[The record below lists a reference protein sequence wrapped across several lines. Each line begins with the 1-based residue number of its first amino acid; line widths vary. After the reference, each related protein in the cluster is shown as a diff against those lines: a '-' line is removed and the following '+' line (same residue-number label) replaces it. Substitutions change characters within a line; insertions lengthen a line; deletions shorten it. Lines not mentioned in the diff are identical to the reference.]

1 MYGLKII
8 AAAAALLVATSFA
21 APASADQLQ
30 DILDRGTIRVGVIAD
45 VAPFGFL
52 DDKQQPAGL
61 DVDVANMIASDLG
74 VKLEIQQMTAQNRLP
89 YLVTNKVDILVALL
103 SLTPERAK
111 QIMFTSPYTTTTIG
125 VFGPDDTAVKSV
137 ADVGKLSIGVTR
149 GTVEDTAISKLAP
162 DANIIRF
169 EDNATATT
177 AYQTGQVDLYATA
190 DIVAYALNKSDQSR
204 RLDIKFSMG
213 TDHIYMGVKANEFG
227 MLQWLN
233 SFILVH
239 RLNGDLNTVTTK
251 WLGVPLPE
259 LPAL

>member
-1 MYGLKII
+1 MHSLKRL
-8 AAAAALLVATSFA
+8 ALAAALVLTAAFS

-52 DDKQQPAGL
+52 DDKQQPSGL
-61 DVDVANMIASDLG
+61 DVDVANLIANDLG

-89 YLVTNKVDILVALL
+89 YLVTDKVDILVALL

-111 QIMFTSPYTTTTIG
+111 QVMFTSPYTTTTIG
-125 VFGPDDTAVKSV
+125 VFGPTETAVKSV
-137 ADVGKLSIGVTR
+137 ADIGKLSIGVTR
-149 GTVEDTAISKLAP
+149 GTVEDSAITKLAP

-177 AYQTGQVDLYATA
+177 AYQTGQVDLYATG
-190 DIVAYALNKSDQSR
+190 DLVAYVLNKNDKSR
-204 RLDIKFSMG
+204 RLDIKFSLG
-213 TDHIYMGVKANEFG
+213 TDLIHMGVKAGEFG
-227 MLQWLN
+227 TLQWLN
-233 SFILVH
+233 SFIFVH
-239 RLNGDLNTVTTK
+239 QQNGDLKNLTTK
-251 WLGVPLPE
+251 WLGTTLPE